1 MIVYSADTA
10 PTERLAR
17 FAHGADLFVCEA
29 ALGDAS
35 NDSSER
41 GHMDAAEAGR
51 EAGARRRQAAAAHPH
66 PATRSDTT
74 SCCERRRVQRRYIS
88 RGSIDLAMPGSAIDV

>member
-1 MIVYSADTA
+1 VFSADTA

-51 EAGARRRQAAAAHPH
+51 EARRAGAKRLLLTHIPEEIGYDFVRERAASEYKGP
-66 PATRSDTT
+66 
-74 SCCERRRVQRRYIS
+74 
-88 RGSIDLAMPGSAIDV
+88 IDLAMPGLRIDV